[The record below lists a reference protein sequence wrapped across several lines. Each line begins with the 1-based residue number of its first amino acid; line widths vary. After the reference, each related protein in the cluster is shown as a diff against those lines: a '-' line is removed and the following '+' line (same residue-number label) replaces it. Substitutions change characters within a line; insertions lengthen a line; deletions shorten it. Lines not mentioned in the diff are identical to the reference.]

1 MIGTNLLKEIPAI
14 GPSLYR
20 FVVGGESIAG
30 PALLRFYTWHIF
42 GLALPAL
49 LITTWHIFRVRRD
62 GGISHRQPEPRV
74 RREQLVRIELMAALL
89 TLAALL
95 GLSLLS
101 DAPLGPA
108 ADPTVIVTA
117 PHAPWFFRWV
127 QELLRAAPSPLLA
140 GVLTPLAVLL
150 LLGLLPYT
158 LDRSDDGVGQWFNRP
173 GRVAQAVFL
182 LVFVVI
188 AGLTVQALWR

>member
-1 MIGTNLLKEIPAI
+1 ML
-14 GPSLYR
+14 
-20 FVVGGESIAG
+20 
-30 PALLRFYTWHIF
+30 
-42 GLALPAL
+42 
-49 LITTWHIFRVRRD
+49 TTWHIFRVRRD
-62 GGISHRQPEPRV
+62 GGISHRQREPRV
-74 RREQLVRIELMAALL
+74 RREQLVRTELMAALL

-108 ADPTVIVTA
+108 ADPTVIVA
-117 PHAPWFFRWV
+117 DPHAPWFFRWV
-127 QELLRAAPSPLLA
+127 QELLRVASPLLA
-140 GVLTPLAVLL
+140 GILTPLAVLL

-182 LVFVVI
+182 LIFIVI
-188 AGLTVQALWR
+188 GWLTVQALWR